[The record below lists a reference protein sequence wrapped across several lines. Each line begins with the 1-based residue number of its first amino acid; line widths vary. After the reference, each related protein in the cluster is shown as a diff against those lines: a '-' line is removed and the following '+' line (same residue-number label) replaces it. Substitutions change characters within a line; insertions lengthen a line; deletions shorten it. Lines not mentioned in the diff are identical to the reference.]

1 MRHLKSGRKLG
12 RNPSHRRA
20 LYRNLVTELVSHD
33 RIRTTDEKAKEIRRF
48 ADRMVT
54 LGKKG
59 TVAARRQALAFL
71 RSRDAVQ
78 RLFDDVAKRFVDR
91 AGGYTRIVKLGVRP
105 GDNATMSLIEF
116 TGMSEMAS
124 GARKRRP
131 ARKAAPQG
139 EARE

>member
-12 RNPSHRRA
+12 RNPSHRNA

-78 RLFDDVAKRFVDR
+78 RLFDDVAKRFADR

-105 GDNATMSLIEF
+105 GDNATMSMIEF
-116 TGMSEMAS
+116 TGTSEMAT
-124 GARKRRP
+124 GGRKRRP
-131 ARKAAPQG
+131 ARKAAPAAS
-139 EARE
+139 EA